1 MTNPAPASALA
12 PARPPLPIAGMVVSA
27 LWFIVVALAA
37 SDAGVAGIVWFFL
50 FSPAIL
56 WGVAWLIRFVVW
68 VHRSRSGHRP
78 PMGAARAWLYWG
90 IEPAVFLLALALLF
104 SGMFQQARFF
114 LGSSALQAYVQEV
127 QAGKLPPQ
135 TFDDPARSAGLYTIT
150 ETELLPGGGV
160 RFITSSDGF
169 ADAAGFA
176 YAPAGEPPTLSAK
189 DDYTHISGPWWFW
202 LRRF

>member
-90 IEPAVFLLALALLF
+90 IEPAVFLLAVALAH
-104 SGMFQQARFF
+104 GGVFQQARFF
-114 LGSSALQAYVQEV
+114 LGSSALLAYVQEV
-127 QAGKLPPQ
+127 QAGKLPVQ
-135 TFDDPARSAGLYTIT
+135 TLNDRERSAGLYTIY
-150 ETELLPGGGV
+150 ETERLPGGGV
-160 RFITSSDGF
+160 RFITSSNGLIDS
-169 ADAAGFA
+169 AGFA
-176 YAPAGEPPTLSAK
+176 YAPAGEPPVIGR
-189 DDYTHISGPWWFW
+189 DRYIHISGPWWFW